1 VDLGLR
7 GKVALVAASSR
18 GLGRAVAEELA
29 SEGAS
34 LVLCARDGDALATCA
49 GEIESKWS
57 VPVLAVP
64 ADVGVRGGPEGV
76 VGAGIERFGRVDILV
91 TNSGGPP
98 SGPFDSL
105 TLEQWDDAARLLLSS
120 AVEFARVVLPGMK
133 ERGWGRILAV
143 TSIAAKQPVPSLV
156 LSNSL
161 RAAVTGLT
169 RTLADEVARNGVTV
183 NTILPGYTETERVV
197 ELNEATARREGIEPA
212 EARARIE
219 AEIPM
224 GRLGE
229 PREFAAM
236 AAFLVS
242 ERASYVTGQSIAVDG
257 GWIKALL

>member
-1 VDLGLR
+1 VDLALR

-29 SEGAS
+29 SEGGS
-34 LVLCARDGDALATCA
+34 LVLCARDADAIAQCA
-49 GEIESKWS
+49 REIETKWR

-64 ADVGVRGGPEGV
+64 ADVALRGGPERV
-76 VGAGIERFGRVDILV
+76 VAAGIERFGRVDILV

-120 AVEFARVVLPGMK
+120 AVEFARFVLPGMK

-143 TSIAAKQPVPSLV
+143 TSVAAKQPVPDLM

-161 RAAVTGLT
+161 RAAVTGFT
-169 RTLADEVARNGVTV
+169 RTLANEVARDGITV
-183 NTILPGYTETERVV
+183 NTILPGYTRTERVV

-229 PREFAAM
+229 PGDFAAM
-236 AAFLVS
+236 ATFLVS